1 MKIYKREIVHYPYRS
16 WTEYYTNKELAD
28 KAYEVADA
36 SKELYV
42 HDAGT
47 TETDDLELYFYSRI
61 SNEHDCNNSPEQIRS
76 KIGIKE

>member
-28 KAYEVADA
+28 KAYEAADA

-47 TETDDLELYFYSRI
+47 AETDDLELYLYDRI
-61 SNEHDCNNSPEQIRS
+61 SNDHDYNNSPEQIRL
-76 KIGIKE
+76 KVGIKE